1 MAYKGN
7 RVNPKKFSGSQVK
20 IILWILPIAIIMG
33 LPIVFIFFHA
43 FKPMDEL
50 FAYPPKFFVTRPT
63 LDNFTKLF
71 KASRTAGIPM
81 SRYVF
86 NSLIVTITVVVSS
99 ILFSTLSGFALSKLK
114 FKGKNALF
122 SINTLALMFVNVA
135 VMIPTY
141 LTVNFLG
148 ITDTYLAHI
157 LPLISLPVTMFL
169 LKQFIDEVPDTL
181 LEAAYID
188 GASEFMV
195 YRKIVLPLIKPAVAT
210 AAILVFQAVW
220 GNMETSNY
228 YVSDESLKTLT
239 FYMNTLANANN
250 TVAGQGMAAAAM
262 LIMFVP
268 NLIFFILVQNSIMNT
283 MAHSGI
289 K

>member
-122 SINTLALMFVNVA
+122 
-135 VMIPTY
+135 
-141 LTVNFLG
+141 
-148 ITDTYLAHI
+148 
-157 LPLISLPVTMFL
+157 
-169 LKQFIDEVPDTL
+169 
-181 LEAAYID
+181 
-188 GASEFMV
+188 
-195 YRKIVLPLIKPAVAT
+195 IV
-210 AAILVFQAVW
+210 
-220 GNMETSNY
+220 
-228 YVSDESLKTLT
+228 
-239 FYMNTLANANN
+239 
-250 TVAGQGMAAAAM
+250 
-262 LIMFVP
+262 
-268 NLIFFILVQNSIMNT
+268 
-283 MAHSGI
+283 
-289 K
+289 